1 MSSRYLYHLDDLDPS
16 TPGLSGSD
24 KSDKSDRTPPDGT
37 FGRFGRFGRTSQ
49 TEFSSP
55 GRDPWQEA
63 PGGFQAYIA
72 RLAENRT
79 DASALMIH
87 GSGRLCCHCG
97 RPGGTTILQ
106 VATPEG
112 IFPVHRGCIDAW
124 YAGLPPY
131 RGNSAGHR

>member
-49 TEFSSP
+49 TEMSP
-55 GRDPWQEA
+55 SERDPWQDA
-63 PGGFQAYIA
+63 PGGFPAYIA
-72 RLAENRT
+72 RLAENRM

-87 GSGRLCCHCG
+87 GSGRSCCHCG
-97 RPGGTTILQ
+97 DPGGITILR
-106 VATPEG
+106 VAIPEG
-112 IFPVHRGCIDAW
+112 VFPVHRVCVGAW